1 MKDGK
6 IDAIKILLNPDA
18 LKRRK
23 PWDISIYLLLNEF
36 YKFLKSKPLL
46 DYKLSGLALLTSS
59 ILYKL
64 KVEHLFYEEKRR
76 VVVKKEVDISTPV
89 SPLYMPFRVDI
100 HASDIDELLEAFEAL
115 LLEIE
120 REERKERPPV
130 IRSYEEFPVFDQESF
145 LKMLRPIEEYILDI
159 LDREAEVSFQRLVK
173 DKKDILE
180 VVRYFLALLYL
191 AQRGRVV
198 LVQRGEDDILIVG
211 VER

>member
-1 MKDGK
+1 MKDK
-6 IDAIKILLNPDA
+6 EIDAVKFLLNPDV
-18 LKRRK
+18 LKRKK
-23 PWDISIYLLLNEF
+23 PWDISIHFLLNEF

-76 VVVKKEVDISTPV
+76 VIVKKEVDISAPI

-115 LLEIE
+115 LLEME
-120 REERKERPPV
+120 REERKVRPSV
-130 IRSYEEFPVFDQESF
+130 IRSYEEFPVFNQESF
-145 LKMLRPIEEYILDI
+145 LKMLRPIEECILDI

-173 DKKDILE
+173 DKDVLE
-180 VVRYFLALLYL
+180 VVRYFLVLLYL